1 MRDICMR
8 ISAFPLT
15 QTERIAVSVGAFADR
30 TYVYLQLSRVTVDE
44 TALRPL
50 GRRVHIPAESLDR
63 LIAALCEA
71 RDKLAS
77 DPDMWN
83 AAKPAAEER
92 RPPCDAEGDA

>member
-1 MRDICMR
+1 MRDLSMR

-15 QTERIAVSVGAFADR
+15 QTERISVSVGAFADR
-30 TYVYLQLSRVTVDE
+30 TYIYLQLSRVTVDE
-44 TALRPL
+44 AALRPL

-77 DPDMWN
+77 DPDTWS
-83 AAKPAAEER
+83 AERADGGSE
-92 RPPCDAEGDA
+92 